1 MVKGVITGI
10 SSDVSVDLIK
20 QNLSEAA
27 VIEAR
32 RLKYVKNEQKVDRLN
47 VMIYFDVE
55 KIPENVYLG
64 YFSYVVRMYHHQ

>member
-20 QNLSEAA
+20 QNLSGAA